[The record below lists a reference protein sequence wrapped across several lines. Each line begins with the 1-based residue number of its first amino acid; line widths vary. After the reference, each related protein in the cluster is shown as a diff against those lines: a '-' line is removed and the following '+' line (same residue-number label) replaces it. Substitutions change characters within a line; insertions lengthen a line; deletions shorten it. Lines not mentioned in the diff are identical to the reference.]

1 MELHVALTIAAA
13 GLVAGIFNGV
23 VGGASLVMFPILVAL
38 GIPPTGAVMTN
49 IIGLGLGNA
58 FSVAAH
64 VGKRRALL
72 LRWRRPALVTCAGA
86 LVGAVLLRATPERL
100 FNLFVPI
107 LVAFATL
114 TMLMPRPEAKWQD
127 SGHPHTNGRLLATG
141 VYGGYFNAGIGVIA
155 MAVLA
160 RDGRLDMREVAI
172 IKNVV
177 VSAASVVTA
186 TFFLLTGG
194 VPLGPAAT
202 LFVAGGAGG
211 YIGGRVIDRLDPAIL
226 RWLVIAMGAGS
237 TVYLTLRL
245 LG

>member
-58 FSVAAH
+58 FSVLAH
-64 VGKRRALL
+64 VRSRRAML
-72 LRWRRPALVTCAGA
+72 LRWRRAAVITCAGA
-86 LVGAVLLRATPERL
+86 LVGAVLLRATPEHL
-100 FNLFVPI
+100 FNLLVPV

-114 TMLMPRPEAKWQD
+114 TMLLPKPEAKWQQH
-127 SGHPHTNGRLLATG
+127 GHPHTQVRLWFTG
-141 VYGGYFNAGIGVIA
+141 IYGGYFNAGIGVIA

-172 IKNVV
+172 IKNLV
-177 VSAASVVTA
+177 VSVASVVTA
-186 TFFLLTGG
+186 AFFLATGG
-194 VPLGPAAT
+194 VPLVPAAT
-202 LFVAGGAGG
+202 LFVAAGTGG
-211 YIGGRVIDRLDPAIL
+211 YIGGRVIDRLDPVLL
-226 RWLVIAMGAGS
+226 RKLVIAMGAAS

-245 LG
+245 L